1 MYELIPHDDVQQDLE
16 RLMGINPQ
24 IVYQVSSIIEQLMSD
39 PELLDDLLRDGYG
52 GSPWHPAPGAIFNVR
67 AWGAAQ
73 RINLNL
79 WAIRD
84 FELSRKGFEFRVV
97 YAVFPKNELIYILA
111 VIERAW
117 NYDLASP
124 ISRRV
129 VAAYQA
135 IEEDLW

>member
-1 MYELIPHDDVQQDLE
+1 VYELIVHDDVEQDLE
-16 RLMGINPQ
+16 RLMHVNNQ
-24 IVYQVSSIIEQLMSD
+24 IVYGVTSTIEQLIAD

-52 GSPWHPAPGAIFNVR
+52 GSPWKPAPGALFNVR
-67 AWGAAQ
+67 AWGQAQ
-73 RINLNL
+73 KKNLNL

-97 YAVFPKNELIYILA
+97 YAIFPENELIYILA

-129 VAAYQA
+129 IAAYEA
-135 IEEDLW
+135 IQEDLW